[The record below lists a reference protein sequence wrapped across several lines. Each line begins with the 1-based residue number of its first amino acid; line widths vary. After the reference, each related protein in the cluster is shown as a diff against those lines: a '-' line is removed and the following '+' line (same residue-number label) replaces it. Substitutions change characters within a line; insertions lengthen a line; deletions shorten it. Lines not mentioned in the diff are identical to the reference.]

1 MMAATVA
8 LGMGMVEV
16 LTIWRSHEK
25 SPQDSADAFSGKAL
39 FTGCGGFEKTDDAA
53 GYFRLGAC
61 PIIQR
66 LKALTGVA
74 PASLP
79 GVTAMHHHP
88 ETCAVFSILFL
99 KIDCMRSDA

>member
-1 MMAATVA
+1 MIAATVDF
-8 LGMGMVEV
+8 GMGMVEA
-16 LTIWRSHEK
+16 LTIWHGHEK

-39 FTGCGGFEKTDDAA
+39 FAGCGGFAKTDVVA

-66 LKALTGVA
+66 LKLTGVA

-79 GVTAMHHHP
+79 GVTAMHLRLSNR
-88 ETCAVFSILFL
+88 AVFSILFFT
-99 KIDCMRSDA
+99 IDWMRSDA